1 MNNVYFKRVQGV
13 NHVQNIKET
22 MSNIHV
28 FIALFYN
35 FFEKKIRGRKTKS
48 SFAFFVNV
56 LLLSG
61 ICFICA
67 DFKGGREG
75 EWKLKNHFF
84 FNIFKVKLLKI
95 CLPHSAN
102 YSNIPRTPL
111 KNVCGSAH
119 HWSFVV
125 LVNFFDVCY
134 SNLLSLL

>member
-35 FFEKKIRGRKTKS
+35 FFEKKNTKS

-84 FNIFKVKLLKI
+84 LTFSK
-95 CLPHSAN
+95 
-102 YSNIPRTPL
+102 
-111 KNVCGSAH
+111 
-119 HWSFVV
+119 
-125 LVNFFDVCY
+125 
-134 SNLLSLL
+134 

>member
-1 MNNVYFKRVQGV
+1 MCISKEFKELIMFRTSKKRWA
-13 NHVQNIKET
+13 IYTCLLPFSTISLK
-22 MSNIHV
+22 
-28 FIALFYN
+28 
-35 FFEKKIRGRKTKS
+35 KKIRGRKTKS

-67 DFKGGREG
+67 DFIGGREG

-119 HWSFVV
+119 HLSFVV
-125 LVNFFDVCY
+125 LVNFFDVWY
-134 SNLLSLL
+134 SNLLSFL